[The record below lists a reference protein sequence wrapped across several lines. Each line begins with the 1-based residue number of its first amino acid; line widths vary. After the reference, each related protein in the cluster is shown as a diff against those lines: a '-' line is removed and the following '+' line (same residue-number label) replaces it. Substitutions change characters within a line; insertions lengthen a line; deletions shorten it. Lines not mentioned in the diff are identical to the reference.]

1 MLRID
6 KVLNAWNQE
15 LDYFISL
22 SGFPD
27 GSDGNESAPSEGDLS
42 SISGWE
48 DPLAKEM
55 ATHSS
60 NLVGNSMARGPWLAT
75 ALRVSKSQTLL
86 SNVIQCQ

>member
-27 GSDGNESAPSEGDLS
+27 GSDGNESAPMVMSLPPVRE
-42 SISGWE
+42 
-48 DPLAKEM
+48 
-55 ATHSS
+55 T
-60 NLVGNSMARGPWLAT
+60 
-75 ALRVSKSQTLL
+75 
-86 SNVIQCQ
+86 